1 MQQQEQLTRHNCH
14 IRKETLLQK
23 STPKNIFLFNNKKGA
38 MSQFHN
44 SGTSHGED
52 RATEPEPERERE
64 REGRRNNWRKKAKWN
79 AWEYGTH
86 FLSHGS
92 TYTIK
97 HGQELIIQKLQLIF
111 LNFIFS

>member
-44 SGTSHGED
+44 SGTSRGDDRETEPQSR
-52 RATEPEPERERE
+52 RATERERE
-64 REGRRNNWRKKAKWN
+64 REGRRNNWRKRRS
-79 AWEYGTH
+79 GT
-86 FLSHGS
+86 
-92 TYTIK
+92 K
-97 HGQELIIQKLQLIF
+97 
-111 LNFIFS
+111 